1 MREVVARFEASLDR
15 LDVSWDRTTAGGFP
29 ETLAGAIDPPAVG
42 APLPFDDL
50 SLDSSAVTV
59 DPTPDELRTAA
70 TGVTAAGF
78 GIAEYGTLAVRS
90 DAAGTEP
97 VSLYPP
103 RHVAVLRASDVI
115 PDVPTAIDLLSDD
128 FAAGRDSVVLATGPS
143 ATADMGA
150 LVRGVHGPREVH
162 VIVVTDA

>member
-1 MREVVARFEASLDR
+1 MSDVVARFQASLDR
-15 LDVSWDRTTAGGFP
+15 LDVSWDRTTVDGFA
-29 ETLAGAIDPPAVG
+29 ETLAGAIDEPAVS

-50 SLDSSAVTV
+50 ALDPGAVTL
-59 DPTPDELRTAA
+59 DPTPGELRAAA

-103 RHVAVLRASDVI
+103 RHVAVLRASDVL
-115 PDVPTAIDLLSDD
+115 PDVPTAIDRLGRE
-128 FAAGRDSVVLATGPS
+128 FAAGHDSVVLATGPS